1 MLSANWPTYITYV
14 KHLTSLERVWHHSKT
29 LVSLIVGL
37 PLVQWNGWNEVSK
50 TLLVDP
56 KKEAKIMDA
65 MRIEAIV
72 GDINTFGI
80 YVETH

>member
-1 MLSANWPTYITYV
+1 MEW
-14 KHLTSLERVWHHSKT
+14 
-29 LVSLIVGL
+29 GF
-37 PLVQWNGWNEVSK
+37 K